1 MDIQATK
8 PPVSDIHLPKVGIN
22 EMKIPVK
29 YKTRDGEL
37 IKLETRTS
45 MYVDLNAETK
55 GISMSRLPR
64 TLYKYLDGNQDVS
77 LDLMNSILEDFRTN
91 LEAQNAYLKFR
102 FNYPLRKKSLITDAS
117 GWMYYPI
124 ELEATLV
131 NNVPT
136 YTMMVSIY
144 YSSTCPCSFSL
155 SESLSEGKVMRDGKY
170 IPIAAL
176 DSKDQQRYLDDDGN
190 IAEQIGTA
198 HAQRSR
204 ADIKV
209 RFTREEPV
217 WIEDL
222 IEKVEAALKTPVQI
236 VVLRPDEQ
244 EFARINGANRMFVE
258 DAVRIVSEAVDKLP
272 HVLDWNCVVLHS
284 ESLHPWEACAV
295 NWKGILNGLR

>member
-1 MDIQATK
+1 MDIQASK

-29 YKTRDGEL
+29 YKTRDGES

-64 TLYKYLDGNQDVS
+64 TLYKYLDNNQDVS
-77 LDLMNSILEDFRTN
+77 LDLMNNILQDFKVN
-91 LEAQNAYLKFR
+91 LESKNAYLKFR
-102 FNYPLRKKSLITDAS
+102 FNYPFRKKSLITDAS

-124 ELEATLV
+124 EIEASLIDD
-131 NNVPT
+131 VPT
-136 YTMMVSIY
+136 YTMMISIY

-155 SESLSEGKVMRDGKY
+155 SEALNEGKVMRDGEY
-170 IPIAAL
+170 VSIADL
-176 DSKDQQRYLDDDGN
+176 NSEDQQRYLDSDGN
-190 IAEQIGTA
+190 IAKQVGAA

-204 ADIKV
+204 ADIKI

-217 WIEDL
+217 WIEDV
-222 IEKVEAALKTPVQI
+222 IERVESALKTPVQI

-244 EFARINGANRMFVE
+244 EFARINGGHRMFVE
-258 DAVRIVSEAVDKLP
+258 DAVRIISEAIDKVP

-295 NWKGILNGLR
+295 NWKGIPGGLR